1 MEHLRNQ
8 SVERP
13 QMLGV
18 LADAVAAALPSSTPR
33 RSDFITDVITVMM
46 PFHFSKIPFDFNRIR
61 PV

>member
-13 QMLGV
+13 QMLSV
-18 LADAVAAALPSSTPR
+18 FDAVAAALPSSTPR